1 MSELRDFIAE
11 LSPEA
16 LVFDNPSFDSAII
29 GISCE
34 GAVIYSL
41 DLMCEEFARVNE
53 CDYMEA
59 LEFIE
64 YNTVPSTHYW
74 VDYGI
79 PPIIIDAE
87 FFEYK
92 EKEYYGQ

>member
-1 MSELRDFIAE
+1 MSELREYIAE

-59 LEFIE
+59 LEYIE
-64 YNTVPSTHYW
+64 YNTIRAVPYASG
-74 VDYGI
+74 GI
-79 PPIIIDAE
+79 KPIIMDGE